1 MITPMANAESMQIGS
16 VDFVSP
22 DEIKVVLDLEAPND
36 IALNSGVPRP
46 FPRINSYVLVSCE
59 GGFLVAQIEWI
70 TVEQSQYPKRR
81 GMQDFGVID
90 LPYPLRK
97 MSLTPLG
104 ILREKIDV
112 STKKSRYVFVRGIDV
127 FPTVGDP
134 VLLPSQDQLKSI
146 VESGSNRR
154 VDIGISPLAGNAT
167 VSIDPDRI
175 FGRHLAVLGNTGSGK
190 SCSVAGLVRWSI
202 EAAQRKK
209 STQSG
214 STEYA
219 NTRFI
224 ILDPNGEYTKA
235 FLDLP
240 NVHVYGIEQ
249 DDERHIEQ
257 LVVPAWL
264 WNTSE
269 WAAFT
274 QASSKA
280 QKPTLTQALRS
291 VRDGQIDYT
300 EPHSHSMRQFLRTL
314 VTTMGLELRAGSPWG
329 RFPQPKAFYE
339 KILKWRSELEDDATF
354 SQPQKDALQQLRSS
368 MDTLITARSTPY
380 ANMDFTRTE
389 VNDMFSLLRVAHQA
403 FGGNDQDILPI
414 DANVPRPFSGEDFL
428 RSIEANAELM
438 NTSDYV
444 ETMLMRVKTLLSDA
458 KLKPVISP
466 ENPITL
472 DTWLDKYI
480 CPSYCT
486 EGSITIVDLSLVPA
500 ELTHIIVSV
509 MARMTLE
516 SLQRYRKMNGG
527 QTIPTTLVMEEAHT
541 FIKRYNIDSENGS
554 TSEMCAKV
562 FEKIAREGRK
572 FGLGLVLSSQRP
584 SELSPTVLSQC
595 NSFLLHRISND
606 RDQELVSKLVP
617 DTLRGLLR
625 ELPSLPSRNA
635 ILLGW
640 ASELPVMVKMNFLKE
655 QYRPQS
661 NDPDYWNV
669 WTAEQRT
676 VQWKTVADDWQGAE
690 TPAQDLER
698 EDDT

>member
-1 MITPMANAESMQIGS
+1 MITPIANAESMQIGS

-36 IALNSGVPRP
+36 VALNSGVPRP

-70 TVEQSQYPKRR
+70 TVEPSQYPKRR
-81 GMQDFGVID
+81 GMQDFGIVD

-112 STKKSRYVFVRGIDV
+112 TTKQSSYVFARGIDI

-154 VDIGISPLAGNAT
+154 VDIGNSPLAGNAT
-167 VSIDPDRI
+167 VSIDPDRL

-209 STQSG
+209 SEQHG
-214 STEYA
+214 STTHA

-224 ILDPNGEYTKA
+224 ILDPNGEYTTA
-235 FLDLP
+235 FSDLP
-240 NVHVYGIEQ
+240 NVHVYGVEK
-249 DDERHIEQ
+249 DDDRGIEQ

-264 WNTSE
+264 WNLSE

-280 QKPTLTQALRS
+280 QKPTLAQALRT
-291 VRDGQIDYT
+291 VREGATI
-300 EPHSHSMRQFLRTL
+300 EAASPSHEMRKYIRTIL
-314 VTTMGLELRAGSPWG
+314 V
-329 RFPQPKAFYE
+329 
-339 KILKWRSELEDDATF
+339 
-354 SQPQKDALQQLRSS
+354 QLRIEISNGAPWIGGGRS
-368 MDTLITARSTPY
+368 KGFKELAQTWQQGLFHNANFTNEERSALTSTQQAFEQLFASNTSTGAAREDWPKYPRGAAADLLTTL
-380 ANMDFTRTE
+380 E
-389 VNDMFSLLRVAHQA
+389 VAYTA
-403 FGGNDQDILPI
+403 FGGQTSDSLPI
-414 DANVPRPFSGEDFL
+414 DADIPRPFLGEDFL

-438 NTSDYV
+438 KTSDFV
-444 ETMLMRVKTLLSDA
+444 GTMLMRVKALLSDA

-466 ENPITL
+466 EIPITL
-472 DTWLDKYI
+472 DEWMDKYI
-480 CPSYCT
+480 CPSNSI

-527 QTIPTTLVMEEAHT
+527 QTIPTTLIMEEAHT
-541 FIKRYNIDSENGS
+541 FIKRYNADSENGNA
-554 TSEMCAKV
+554 SETCAKI
-562 FEKIAREGRK
+562 FEKSLVKDESLA
-572 FGLGLVLSSQRP
+572 LVLSFRHSAQANY
-584 SELSPTVLSQC
+584 LQLFC
-595 NSFLLHRISND
+595 H
-606 RDQELVSKLVP
+606 
-617 DTLRGLLR
+617 
-625 ELPSLPSRNA
+625 NA
-635 ILLGW
+635 IAFCCTAFQMIGIRNLSANLCRTLC
-640 ASELPVMVKMNFLKE
+640 AAYLENCLRFHPEM
-655 QYRPQS
+655 QYCLAGHLNCQL
-661 NDPDYWNV
+661 W
-669 WTAEQRT
+669 
-676 VQWKTVADDWQGAE
+676 
-690 TPAQDLER
+690 
-698 EDDT
+698 